1 MALIFSNENR
11 ILFNRENANQLLE
24 LSYGNRVTP
33 LKKDKVL
40 LKFINPKKLKNY
52 SHYKCVKLPAKSK
65 LFYAK
70 YSLFSGSCPYLLC
83 PGGARRCTARVA
95 NSCMYVHGKQI
106 LDTKGGAKLRLVYF
120 DLLTVDTKRLPV
132 HPFALTA
139 LGASKRLVHNKI
151 VNTSLQSEA
160 LNDRFLKRVS
170 YINQFVK
177 QEIGRRFLNLK
188 SMYALLCP
196 HTFGVKGHGTTR
208 TCNHLSPRN
217 TAKRS
222 RNLCTYMEPWR
233 LKKNK
238 AVELLVPKIKVRDL
252 AFGSSFLLIIM
263 TTILQR
269 QHQNSW
275 CFHFLRSQTPGFYN
289 FYGESSLQC
298 FENIT
303 DQYLNR
309 GKKSIKLNLNASQI
323 KHIDFYKDQLY
334 IDFSKPWN
342 QQLNQDFA
350 AVFSKDFCFSYFLKG
365 SPKCISSS
373 KSVAK
378 KWMVP
383 PLYKMHARIPNYSLI
398 ADQTKSISLNQKLLQ
413 SLVFTRTLSK
423 RLSFAHKF
431 NGVHTNLRFVG
442 PHTCP
447 SLPLHT
453 EGVCCRA
460 PYKSNRVRGPI
471 CEGQEGAR
479 TTIGVLPCISNVKG
493 GTGTKA
499 ISGAK
504 RLPNEAIKNRIF
516 NENDTI
522 PSKMSCS
529 GNPVFTDNSKIRLE
543 KQKKNFEKRKDIGTK
558 GAQSSLHKSSIC
570 EPCRTPT
577 CIEDARQ
584 ERTSGCRASSCPS
597 LSLQDTA
604 QQVVAPTCIENA
616 RHARICIE
624 RENDVLKKF
633 FYEYGL
639 FSISTKAL
647 QLKKAS
653 SSAKDVVRSSGSD
666 IPYKQEDRYVLN
678 VVRSS
683 ASNILADRT
692 KYRQDFDFALTAI
705 NFENLGCASS
715 GVPRSCRASSCPYGT
730 QQVVAPEGHARN
742 YLPLRGT
749 EQQEGAQASSACLAS
764 IKNFSGSFFRSEP
777 LSYESD
783 PGGFRIKSLYIKSKR
798 LQKHIG
804 KVSCDVLY
812 NTGTLCNRLMSG
824 YKMPETNLRTL
835 HTKPWHSSNL
845 SPLSTKYRV
854 RSLNRAPVFLR
865 TGGFTRARAPSCIF
879 DARQSVCN
887 VHKLNL
893 QPQNKNKIY
902 IKIPLHLRAQALPF
916 YDRIYSVPLLAMP
929 HTNLTAYADRF
940 VRDKKMHS
948 NTPIAPIAVHHRCK
962 KGHVCGMIN
971 YSSGM
976 IQGKNLHLSNCRFVK
991 VALCAY
997 PTHFQYKGRTDTQ
1010 SAQGKNTN
1018 KIQALKKVPYKKL
1031 LLNEYNEVKPLFE
1044 KINQGIRMS
1053 PHQVTFKKPL
1063 FTNYNDYLSWHK
1075 DSPTAI
1081 SISPSLEEDRVI
1093 DQSWNEHLER
1103 ESLVNQNAENQID
1116 KSHELPHKGTL
1127 TEKEVNQENNV
1138 LSTDLQNQALHD
1150 KSLNE
1155 EDKKREITKWEWLR
1169 NVRESEFSVEERKNL
1184 RKLAY
1189 PNKEA
1194 LFAKYLK
1201 LKRGTIQN
1209 FLVSDRKSSFFGIT
1223 NIFPKRLI
1231 AKDQKQINNQ
1241 ILQGDYDRRSV
1252 EFFESCN
1259 NFTFDPLSPFQIEQI
1274 FSCKSKIFPVKNNDV
1289 ARTPSGQHT
1298 EGVFAHTNLT
1308 AYADRFVNR
1317 ASSMQE
1323 GAQCTDSDKANT
1335 TYVWKQGNYV
1345 QVTKGDPLYE
1355 FRSQDIMPSKLQI
1368 VPRKRLAL
1376 SARTLN
1382 VNVPNT
1388 NRKFAHNKG
1397 GSRTSSCHAVSRGDK
1412 EGQERAEQSQT
1423 EGNTN
1428 RRFVLPCVP
1437 LRGNYKAR
1445 RGTCGTQQ
1453 DLQKIFSNENDATV
1467 QEAVLQ
1473 ADVLSDLKSKST
1485 NYRQH
1490 PVYRPSRRLRLRVT
1504 ESSKGND
1511 QSQYR
1516 VDTLNLY
1523 QSHRWWQKRRLA
1535 TSLLGAPSKRYMVIP
1550 EITKEDWKKIIEW
1563 QLKTYFLEE
1572 EKRLQPLIL
1581 ERIGKTD
1588 FFSSVMSENLRS
1600 ESDQRSQSERKNT
1613 LFASKEKK
1621 FQETLRD
1628 FKIKKIAVYL
1638 PWITLKKP
1646 LKKPFEWPLTRLT
1659 YPSPIVPVALTFDKL
1674 KRRVPHKSKIC
1685 DCCVSSGQEDARH
1698 TVGDT
1703 NRRFVRQLPL
1713 HRIYVE
1719 HVPTCVNKKPD
1730 TFLVSATSPF
1740 VKPKSCEAFRSPID
1754 HLKDDQ
1760 LFECTLPEGHK
1771 VQKNDALSSCV
1782 PLLAPKGHGK
1792 CRASS
1797 MQDGAIQTEGLCG
1810 AQADNPKDDAFIY
1823 KPFLFEMVEKEWYLV
1838 IHQLLLAIAIKQ
1850 IFKKI
1855 YHLFGKIISERV
1867 KNSSLEIAFLK
1878 FAPFFFNGYSREN
1891 QVSGIY
1897 KLKTRLKNLLGSED
1911 CISSLSE
1918 IVWYLRNSC
1927 RGRTIPRG
1935 VVLLENNDSESTEV
1949 LKAIG
1954 GEAQVPV
1961 IVQSLRA
1968 LPFTQNHPQ
1977 RRLEKI
1983 LKFAEKQAPCILFL
1997 DDLDSIGKSRTLLIN
2012 QNGANGGGMP
2022 FGAAVSL
2029 RDKKMQTAH
2038 TCTCPF
2044 LLCPGGARRCTAH
2057 TEGVF
2062 GAIGVKGTGKDKTG
2076 IVNPLLNR
2084 ANFSVGSEKA
2094 KWKTYK
2100 NSLFFKSNSRFQRQ
2114 NLKILN
2120 PAFTNVK
2127 ALRVRSQSL
2136 MVQRGCNANTLC
2148 PYGATK
2154 SKISTQRTTTL
2165 IVPETEKLIEQ
2176 RRLDLMLRL
2185 LTVMDGISHL
2195 KGVLIVTTSKNP
2207 SSLDPALL
2215 RPGRFEKF
2223 INIKLP
2229 NKKRRIELLK
2239 VHTSKIGHSNPIP
2252 WENLGVETENMTGA
2266 AIADA
2271 INHSAFRAII
2281 ESTPHTLSTLEY
2293 GLSRVNSLESKGVLS
2308 VTPGNDA
2315 YVSAHVVPFGQTQ
2328 VPSVCAVKNKFASSC
2343 YKRAQQGKVLLKP
2356 SKEKSSVRGL
2366 PQKLRVTPEKQS
2378 HFNFSQIS
2386 FYQAGQGIIWDLFKQ
2401 EKLGFQQYKN
2411 CAQDILKLYAGYA
2424 AESMYLDSICSYRE
2438 TYTGYLQ
2445 TMSKKRNLNKV
2456 NFAYLHI
2463 AKRYSKKV
2471 SFTQP
2476 ICQCKTTFNMKPR
2489 KYFQFYQSHNF
2500 DSVLLKQKLALA
2512 QDLNRNQDFLLQAK
2526 TCETLQNLKRSTGHW
2541 YRLYLPKIE
2550 RNKTNREWLIPNKF
2564 ANQHISLLNLN
2575 YIKQNEKAVMCSLNF
2590 LSRKSTCR
2598 ASSCPVVA
2606 PEGHAQQT
2614 HVPLLA
2620 PHKSKIC
2627 VLPCIYDASRGTHGN
2642 RCEKATQLFVP
2653 IAPIAVHLLVPHKSK
2668 ICVGHSEKGH
2678 VHAKQ
2683 RPLALSCFYVAFQN
2697 LSEHRELLDLLADHL
2712 IRFQFLRS
2720 HEILRISLFYV
2731 YKS

>member
-70 YSLFSGSCPYLLC
+70 YSFFPGSCRARTCNYLPLLV
-83 PGGARRCTARVA
+83 PTGDGTARVA

-120 DLLTVDTKRLPV
+120 DLLAVDTKRLPV

-160 LNDRFLKRVS
+160 LNDRFLKRVF

-188 SMYALLCP
+188 SMYALLRP
-196 HTFGVKGHGTTR
+196 HTFGVLRARTYNLHTEGVSGTGHGTTKR
-208 TCNHLSPRN
+208 CNHLSSRD

-222 RNLCTYMEPWR
+222 RNLCTYVEPWR

-238 AVELLVPKIKVRDL
+238 AVELLVPKMKVRDL

-289 FYGESSLQC
+289 FYRESSLQC

-309 GKKSIKLNLNASQI
+309 EKKSIKLNLNASQI

-350 AVFSKDFCFSYFLKG
+350 AIFSKDFCFSYFLKG
-365 SPKCISSS
+365 SPKCISPS
-373 KSVAK
+373 KSVVK

-383 PLYKMHARIPNYSLI
+383 PLYKMHARIPNYSLG
-398 ADQTKSISLNQKLLQ
+398 S
-413 SLVFTRTLSK
+413 
-423 RLSFAHKF
+423 
-431 NGVHTNLRFVG
+431 
-442 PHTCP
+442 
-447 SLPLHT
+447 
-453 EGVCCRA
+453 
-460 PYKSNRVRGPI
+460 
-471 CEGQEGAR
+471 
-479 TTIGVLPCISNVKG
+479 
-493 GTGTKA
+493 
-499 ISGAK
+499 K
-504 RLPNEAIKNRIF
+504 RLPNEAIKNRVF

-529 GNPVFTDNSKIRLE
+529 GNPVFTDNSIIRLE

-558 GAQSSLHKSSIC
+558 GSQSSLHKSSIC
-570 EPCRTPT
+570 EGQ
-577 CIEDARQ
+577 ED
-584 ERTSGCRASSCPS
+584 
-597 LSLQDTA
+597 
-604 QQVVAPTCIENA
+604 A

-666 IPYKQEDRYVLN
+666 I
-678 VVRSS
+678 
-683 ASNILADRT
+683 LADRT
-692 KYRQDFDFALTAI
+692 NYRQDFDFALTAI
-705 NFENLGCASS
+705 NFENLGCAFS
-715 GVPRSCRASSCPYGT
+715 GVPRIFDASSKMIDRPKDDASRGNYG
-730 QQVVAPEGHARN
+730 
-742 YLPLRGT
+742 

-764 IKNFSGSFFRSEP
+764 IKNFSGSFFRSKP

-783 PGGFRIKSLYIKSKR
+783 PGGFRIKSLYTKSKR

-835 HTKPWHSSNL
+835 HTKPWHNSNL

-879 DARQSVCN
+879 DARLTPIAPTCCAVSRRDKQGQEDVRHVCSVCN

-916 YDRIYSVPLLAMP
+916 YDRIYSAP
-929 HTNLTAYADRF
+929 HTNRRF
-940 VRDKKMHS
+940 VIAMRAPSCICDARQHTNLRFARDKKMDG
-948 NTPIAPIAVHHRCK
+948 NTPVVPIAVHHRCK

-976 IQGKNLHLSNCRFVK
+976 IQGKDLHLSNCRFVK

-997 PTHFQYKGRTDTQ
+997 PTHLQYKGTTNTQ
-1010 SAQGKNTN
+1010 GAQLHVRARKNTN

-1053 PHQVTFKKPL
+1053 PHQVTFQKPL

-1103 ESLVNQNAENQID
+1103 ESLVNQNAESQID
-1116 KSHELPHKGTL
+1116 KSHELPHKGTP

-1138 LSTDLQNQALHD
+1138 LSTDLQNQALHE

-1201 LKRGTIQN
+1201 LKGGTIQN

-1259 NFTFDPLSPFQIEQI
+1259 NSLFTFDPLSPLQIEQI
-1274 FSCKSKIFPVKNNDV
+1274 FSCKSKLFPIKNNDV
-1289 ARTPSGQHT
+1289 ARA
-1298 EGVFAHTNLT
+1298 EGVFAHTNIT
-1308 AYADRFVNR
+1308 AYDALRAKGRFVSR

-1355 FRSQDIMPSKLQI
+1355 LRSQEIMPSRLQI
-1368 VPRKRLAL
+1368 VPRKRLDL

-1382 VNVPNT
+1382 VSVPNT
-1388 NRKFAHNKG
+1388 NRKFAHNKD
-1397 GSRTSSCHAVSRGDK
+1397 GSGTSSCRAV
-1412 EGQERAEQSQT
+1412 
-1423 EGNTN
+1423 
-1428 RRFVLPCVP
+1428 
-1437 LRGNYKAR
+1437 
-1445 RGTCGTQQ
+1445 
-1453 DLQKIFSNENDATV
+1453 V

-1473 ADVLSDLKSKST
+1473 ADVLSDLKSKSS

-1674 KRRVPHKSKIC
+1674 KPRSALRAKCVRAPHKSSIC
-1685 DCCVSSGQEDARH
+1685 EGQ
-1698 TVGDT
+1698 
-1703 NRRFVRQLPL
+1703 P
-1713 HRIYVE
+1713 
-1719 HVPTCVNKKPD
+1719 PCVNKKPD

-1740 VKPKSCEAFRSPID
+1740 VKPKSYEAFRSPID

-1760 LFECTLPEGHK
+1760 LSSSVCAPTCPEGAR
-1771 VQKNDALSSCV
+1771 Q
-1782 PLLAPKGHGK
+1782 LLAVPRRGK
-1792 CRASS
+1792 K
-1797 MQDGAIQTEGLCG
+1797 MQDGATQTEGLYG
-1810 AQADNPKDDAFIY
+1810 AQVDHPKDDAFIY

-1891 QVSGIY
+1891 QVSGVY

-2012 QNGANGGGMP
+2012 QNGA
-2022 FGAAVSL
+2022 
-2029 RDKKMQTAH
+2029 
-2038 TCTCPF
+2038 
-2044 LLCPGGARRCTAH
+2044 
-2057 TEGVF
+2057 
-2062 GAIGVKGTGKDKTG
+2062 IGVKGAGKDKTG
-2076 IVNPLLNR
+2076 IINPLLNR

-2094 KWKTYK
+2094 KWKPYK

-2154 SKISTQRTTTL
+2154 SKISTQKTTTL

-2293 GLSRVNSLESKGVLS
+2293 GLSRVNSLESKGILS
-2308 VTPGNDA
+2308 FTPGNDA
-2315 YVSAHVVPFGQTQ
+2315 YVSAHVPHTNLRFVTAVRFAPKEHSATPCPFGTRHDKKMHGSHVPLCCRASSCPEGTEQVVARTRTARNWCVAARAPHKSSISDCCVVRAPTCSVPSGQ
-2328 VPSVCAVKNKFASSC
+2328 EDARQLRGKGGPEDARQHTNLTAYGALRAKDRFVRGKKGHGQRTSLCLPCSLPHKPKVPSVCAIKNKFASSC

-2366 PQKLRVTPEKQS
+2366 PQKLRFTREKQS

-2411 CAQDILKLYAGYA
+2411 YAKDILKLYAGYA
-2424 AESMYLDSICSYRE
+2424 AESMYLDSMCSYRK
-2438 TYTGYLQ
+2438 THTGYLQ

-2456 NFAYLHI
+2456 NFAYFHI
-2463 AKRYSKKV
+2463 AKRYPKKV

-2476 ICQCKTTFNMKPR
+2476 ICEWKTTFNMKPR

-2500 DSVLLKQKLALA
+2500 DSFLRTRTCTQKLALA

-2590 LSRKSTCR
+2590 LSRKSPCR

-2606 PEGHAQQT
+2606 PHKSSICVLPRRDTHAQQT

-2620 PHKSKIC
+2620 MSLRDK
-2627 VLPCIYDASRGTHGN
+2627 
-2642 RCEKATQLFVP
+2642 
-2653 IAPIAVHLLVPHKSK
+2653 
-2668 ICVGHSEKGH
+2668 KGH

-2683 RPLALSCFYVAFQN
+2683 RPSALSCFYVAFQN